1 MSSSLGQVAHV
12 DQLIV
17 RELGS
22 KSSPVETIHTAS
34 TFEFQ
39 NDLSFKDQG
48 ETKFVIQKNGHLA
61 VSQDVHLYGDSTD
74 IATGTLRYSLGLSAD
89 GTKFEI
95 KNEVTNTVV
104 FEADDTGSVQ
114 MATVTGLVDAL
125 NAKQAKLQVNGADIS
140 PTILNTFSLTSGGD
154 GTDYATSLVTAKA
167 LEDFIEQVLQ
177 PSLLTVQA
185 GQSSG
190 HRVGTISDSAASNV
204 NVPSCLAVHNLVTSK
219 LLNYYDKTYL
229 DNQFSNATAQNL
241 VLHQYLATRLPL
253 GTGETSA
260 DDRYVRSTTLA
271 GSYSDT
277 TAMNSAI
284 STALSSYTGNASNH
298 FSCASM
304 SVNNVVRFDGQ
315 SLSSG
320 LFTFYGLGVKNSS
333 GTEYL
338 PVFAS
343 NLYLSDQYAS
353 HSYNNMFITAA
364 LDTKQAL
371 INNTNRL
378 DSSLIADG
386 SVDNTE
392 FQYLNGVTTSIQTQ
406 LDQKLTETAGDARYL
421 RYTIDSSTSTKSVNE
436 TLQMNTVTIANNLVV
451 NGTISSSSLTALTTS
466 NDALT
471 TRVNVL
477 ESNAID
483 ATPVDGSTNAIQ
495 SNYLYDIFYDFET
508 GRTGQDNYVM
518 ATHQYNGKANFQLW
532 HNWSGVVNATSAQTF
547 NELLTALGLDTT
559 NFYLYN
565 KWPVNSNNGFTYW
578 ATSVP
583 PIINTGANGESFKVD
598 NTNVG
603 DYILARWTFT
613 TYVYTQGTY
622 SFRLGADDGAKLL
635 IRSVSPQDN
644 EPDAITVCDLDS
656 RGTYRTTT
664 GSKLLRRGRLY
675 EVQVMWME
683 FTSGHRCTLEWQ
695 RPQDT
700 DYSFF
705 RPFTPS
711 PEFNYYQPH
720 YSVTRT
726 GTGDYTVV
734 FGSTC
739 LPQANNYT
747 LVLTKEDSAGGLSI
761 GYYSKSTTGFSVKI
775 RNDGASGAVTD
786 ARFDFQA
793 ISRGRVFC
801 HGSVSASGIADEE
814 GNYG

>member
-114 MATVTGLVDAL
+114 MATVTGLVEAL

-343 NLYLSDQYAS
+343 NLYLTDQYAS

-532 HNWSGVVNATSAQTF
+532 HTWSGVVGATSAQTF

-613 TYVYTQGTY
+613 TYVYTQDTY

-705 RPFTPS
+705 RPYTPS
-711 PEFNYYQPH
+711 PEFNYYQPQ

-786 ARFDFQA
+786 ARWDFQA